1 MWLVPVPDR
10 QPPHPDVLRDHTPE
24 VQAAT
29 PATPGNWSIQQL
41 TGFLAM
47 VSSAED
53 ERTASHVAVERAAEA
68 LGADAAALVRRGRV
82 VASVGVQLDTQLA
95 EVAEGQSTRLDLP
108 GRGEPR
114 TLAIT
119 VEPDTPSRLVF
130 ARAGDDFTA
139 EEVYLARGMAHVL
152 SLSLRLFRLA
162 AEERRQR
169 HEAETQSEL
178 NQRLLDSL
186 QERQELLERL
196 ARIQRSITHGVSR
209 EDVLE
214 AICEGAREL
223 LGDEVSG
230 LQLVPADDPTV
241 LELVAMKGRD
251 AEDLRGA
258 RVPKSEGIAGRALA
272 DGRLVVSENYQD
284 DAYAAQTFR
293 ERGLRAVMS
302 APVHES
308 GRTVGTLTVAS
319 YQPGRRYSSIER
331 DMLLAF
337 ADHASLALSDARSI
351 QAMREADAARMQARF
366 RSLVN
371 SSSDMIT
378 VIDSAGQIVYA
389 SPSVERSLVL
399 PDSGYAGTPLALLIH
414 PDDRSRAID
423 FIAAVARNRT
433 PGEPVEWRM
442 RSVDGSWLEVETIA
456 TGQLDDPDV
465 QGIVLNSR
473 NVTERK
479 RLEAQLRQ
487 SQRLESVGQLAGGI
501 AHDFNNFLSVIRGY
515 ARFVVDGLDD
525 DSPLRSDAEEIEKA
539 AERAARL
546 TSQLLVFSRHERVQ
560 HRAVD
565 VGEVLRGLTSLL
577 DRTLGEDVSLF
588 TDVERPLLR
597 VEADPTQIE
606 QVLVNLAVNSRD
618 AMPSGGEL
626 RIGLAN
632 VAEAPDGGPAVKLTV
647 RDTGE
652 GMSPDVVERAFE
664 PFYSTKPKG
673 EGTGLGLAT
682 VYGIVTQAGGTI
694 EIDSTPGRGT
704 TIEVL
709 LPATEAPAP
718 QEPKRDEVEAAAAQG
733 ETILVVE
740 DEAAVRRLT
749 SRILVRE
756 GYTVL
761 EAANGQEAIQT
772 WEAHP
777 GEIDLLLTDV
787 VMPGMSGKELA
798 EELGIEPVFMSGY
811 TDDVMLRHGVEGLR
825 LVQKPFDA
833 QTLLGSIRSA
843 LDD

>member
-1 MWLVPVPDR
+1 
-10 QPPHPDVLRDHTPE
+10 
-24 VQAAT
+24 
-29 PATPGNWSIQQL
+29 
-41 TGFLAM
+41 M

-53 ERTASHVAVERAAEA
+53 ERTASRVAVERAAEA
-68 LGADAAALVRRGRV
+68 LGAEIAALIRHGEVFASVGFHRNAIIEAALV
-82 VASVGVQLDTQLA
+82 
-95 EVAEGQSTRLDLP
+95 EVAEGNTSLLTAPAVEDRAAI
-108 GRGEPR
+108 
-114 TLAIT
+114 TIT
-119 VEPDTPSRLVF
+119 VEAETPSRLVF
-130 ARAGDDFTA
+130 ARAGDREFGAD
-139 EEVYLARGMAHVL
+139 EIYLARGMAHVL
-152 SLSLRLFRLA
+152 GLSLRLFRLA

-196 ARIQRSITHGVSR
+196 ARIQRSITHGAVR
-209 EDVLE
+209 EDVLD
-214 AICEGAREL
+214 AICLGAREL

-230 LQLVPADDPTV
+230 LQLVPPDDSTV
-241 LELVAMKGRD
+241 LELVAMRGRD
-251 AEDLRGA
+251 ALELRGE
-258 RVPKSEGIAGRALA
+258 RTPRPKGLAWRAMA
-272 DGRLVVSENYQD
+272 EGRLVVSEDYQND
-284 DAYAAQTFR
+284 ENASPLFR
-293 ERGLRAVMS
+293 ERGIQAAMS

-308 GRTVGTLTVAS
+308 GRPVGSLTVAS
-319 YQPGRRYSSIER
+319 YQAGRRYSSIER

-351 QAMREADAARMQARF
+351 QAMREADAARIQARF

-378 VIDSAGQIVYA
+378 VIDSAGQIVFA

-399 PDSGYAGTPLALLIH
+399 PESGYASTPLALLIH
-414 PDDRSRAID
+414 PDDRQRAID
-423 FIAAVARNRT
+423 FLAAVARDRA
-433 PGEPVEWRM
+433 PAEPVEWRM
-442 RSVDGSWLEVETIA
+442 RAADGTWMEVETIA

-515 ARFVVDGLDD
+515 ARFLADGLGEDE
-525 DSPLRSDAEEIEKA
+525 PLRSDAVEIEKA
-539 AERAARL
+539 AERASRL
-546 TSQLLVFSRHERVQ
+546 TSQLLVFSRHDVVQRRVL
-560 HRAVD
+560 D
-565 VGEVLRGLTSLL
+565 VAEVLSGLTSLL
-577 DRTLGEDVSLF
+577 DRTLGENVRLM

-606 QVLVNLAVNSRD
+606 QVLVNLAVNARD

-626 RIGLAN
+626 RVELAN
-632 VAEAPDGGPAVKLTV
+632 VAAGPGGGPAVRLRV
-647 RDTGE
+647 RDNGTG
-652 GMSPDVVERAFE
+652 MTQDVVERAFE
-664 PFYSTKPKG
+664 PFYTTKPKG

-682 VYGIVTQAGGTI
+682 VYGIVTQTGGTI
-694 EIDSTPGRGT
+694 EIDSTPGAGT
-704 TIEVL
+704 TIEVT
-709 LPATEAPAP
+709 LPATEAELPD
-718 QEPKRDEVEAAAAQG
+718 EPKADEGSDGAMQG

-749 SRILVRE
+749 CRILARE

-761 EAANGQEAIQT
+761 EAPDGRQALDT
-772 WEAHP
+772 WDAHP

-798 EELGIEPVFMSGY
+798 ERLGIEPVFMSGY
-811 TDDVMLRHGVEGLR
+811 TDDVMLRHGMEGLR

-833 QTLLGSIRSA
+833 QTLLGVIRSA
-843 LDD
+843 LDA

>member
-10 QPPHPDVLRDHTPE
+10 QPPHSDVLRDHTPE
-24 VQAAT
+24 VQAQA

-68 LGADAAALVRRGRV
+68 LESDAAALVSRGRV
-82 VASVGVQLDTQLA
+82 VASVGVQLDAELA
-95 EVAEGQSTRLDLP
+95 EVAEGRSTRLDLP

-251 AEDLRGA
+251 AEELHGA
-258 RVPKSEGIAGRALA
+258 RVPKTEGIAGKAIA

-284 DAYAAQTFR
+284 DAYAANTFK

-308 GRTVGTLTVAS
+308 GRTVGALTVAS

-442 RSVDGSWLEVETIA
+442 RSVDGSWMEVETIA

-597 VEADPTQIE
+597 VEADPSQIE

-632 VAEAPDGGPAVKLTV
+632 VAEAPAGGPAVKLTV
-647 RDTGE
+647 RDTGA

-718 QEPKRDEVEAAAAQG
+718 QEPERDEVETAAAQG

>member
-1 MWLVPVPDR
+1 
-10 QPPHPDVLRDHTPE
+10 
-24 VQAAT
+24 
-29 PATPGNWSIQQL
+29 
-41 TGFLAM
+41 M

-53 ERTASHVAVERAAEA
+53 ERTARRVAVERAAEA
-68 LGADAAALVRRGRV
+68 LGAEAAALVRRGKV
-82 VASVGVQLDTQLA
+82 VASVGLVRDESLEAALA
-95 EVAEGQSTRLDLP
+95 EAAEGNGARLLLP
-108 GRGEPR
+108 GLGDCP

-119 VEPDTPSRLVF
+119 VEPDGPSRLVL
-130 ARAGDDFTA
+130 ARSGSREFGP

-152 SLSLRLFRLA
+152 ALSLRLFRSA

-169 HEAETQSEL
+169 REAETQSAL
-178 NQRLLDSL
+178 NQRLLESL

-196 ARIQRSITHGVSR
+196 ARIQRSITHGAVR
-209 EDVLE
+209 EDVLD
-214 AICEGAREL
+214 AICLGAREL
-223 LGDEVSG
+223 LGDEVAG
-230 LQLVPADDPTV
+230 LQLVPPDDPGV
-241 LELVAMKGRD
+241 LELVAMRGRD
-251 AEDLRGA
+251 ALELRGE
-258 RVPKSEGIAGRALA
+258 RSPRDDGIAGQAMA
-272 DGRLVVSENYQD
+272 DGRLVVSEDYQSD
-284 DAYAAQTFR
+284 EYASTVFR
-293 ERGLRAVMS
+293 DRGIHAAMS
-302 APVHES
+302 APVHEA
-308 GRTVGTLTVAS
+308 GRAVGSLTVAS

-351 QAMREADAARMQARF
+351 QAMREADAARIQARF

-378 VIDSAGQIVYA
+378 VIDSAGQLVFA
-389 SPSVERSLVL
+389 SPSVERTLLL
-399 PDSGYAGTPLALLIH
+399 PDGGYEGKPLALLIH
-414 PDDRSRAID
+414 PDDRARAVD
-423 FIAAVARNRT
+423 FLAAVARDRT
-433 PGEPVEWRM
+433 PGEPVEWRL
-442 RSVDGSWLEVETIA
+442 RSADGSWVEVETIA

-515 ARFVVDGLDD
+515 ARFLVDGLGEDA
-525 DSPLRSDAEEIEKA
+525 PLRADAEEIEKA
-539 AERAARL
+539 AERASRL
-546 TSQLLVFSRHERVQ
+546 TNQLLVFSRHEKVP
-560 HRAVD
+560 HGAVD
-565 VGEVLRGLTSLL
+565 VAEVLSGITSLL
-577 DRTLGEDVSLF
+577 ARTLGENVALY
-588 TDVERPLLR
+588 TDVERPLRR
-597 VEADPTQIE
+597 VEADPTQVE
-606 QVLVNLAVNSRD
+606 QVLMNLAVNARD

-632 VAEAPDGGPAVKLTV
+632 VATGPGGSPAVRLTV
-647 RDTGE
+647 RDSGA
-652 GMSPDVVERAFE
+652 GMAPEVVERAFE

-682 VYGIVTQAGGTI
+682 VYGIVTQARGTI
-694 EIDSTPGRGT
+694 AIDSAPGAGT

-709 LPATEAPAP
+709 LPSTEASTPDEPAADNGNGAGSS
-718 QEPKRDEVEAAAAQG
+718 RG

-749 SRILVRE
+749 CRILTRE

-761 EAANGQEAIQT
+761 EAPSGELAVDT
-772 WEAHP
+772 WDEHP

-798 EELGIEPVFMSGY
+798 ERLGIEPVFMSGY
-811 TDDVMLRHGVEGLR
+811 TDDVMLRHGVEGPR

-833 QTLLGSIRSA
+833 QTLLGAVRSA
-843 LDD
+843 LDA